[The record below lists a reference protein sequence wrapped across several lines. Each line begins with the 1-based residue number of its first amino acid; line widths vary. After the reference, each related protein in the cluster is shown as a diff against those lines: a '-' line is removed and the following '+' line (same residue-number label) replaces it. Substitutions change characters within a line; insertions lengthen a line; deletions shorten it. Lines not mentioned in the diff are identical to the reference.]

1 MDVIFLGKN
10 KMAGKPTGKQKEAKE
25 VTVLNPLDFLQASA
39 LPHCESMQG
48 EPPQVPPIAICFGP
62 DDYFRREVI
71 EHLLE
76 LLKLDPLSVT
86 RFDGTES
93 AWVDVHDELSTQSL
107 FDLGGPKAAYVRK
120 ADDFLSKNREL
131 IERWIE
137 RGPSGAILF
146 LDLQSLPSTQ
156 KVHRLAL
163 KNGWVIGEKEPSPAQ
178 LQKFIAFWGKKRHS
192 IKLSA
197 DQINLIIDR
206 IGFVGGLIDCEL
218 AKLAL
223 FRTETGEVTDAR
235 VDELVG
241 GWRTQTVWQLTDL
254 VGDGEIGKALE
265 ELDKLI
271 MAGQSPTGIAAQ
283 MSWSLRRYGV
293 AAYAIEQAERIASN
307 RPDLSR
313 GLTMG
318 GFRSYELEK
327 ATKRLTR
334 IGRVRAKKLLS
345 WLLELEIE
353 LKGTHSQDDRSRIA
367 LEEFML
373 RLAGDATKMPRPGIN
388 A

>member
-1 MDVIFLGKN
+1 
-10 KMAGKPTGKQKEAKE
+10 MAGKPTGKQKDANE
-25 VTVLNPLDFLQASA
+25 VTVLNPLDVLQASA
-39 LPHCESMQG
+39 PPHSDCMESD
-48 EPPQVPPIAICFGP
+48 PTQVPPIAISFGP

-71 EHLLE
+71 EHLIE

-93 AWVDVHDELSTQSL
+93 HWVDVHDELSTQSL
-107 FDLGGPKAAYVRK
+107 FDMGGPKAAYVRK

-137 RGPSGAILF
+137 KGPSGAILF
-146 LDLQSLPSTQ
+146 LDVQALPSNQ
-156 KVHRLAL
+156 RVHRLAV
-163 KNGWVIGEKEPSPAQ
+163 KNGWAIGDKEPSHTQ
-178 LQKFIAFWGKKRHS
+178 LQKWIAFWGKKRHG
-192 IKLSA
+192 IKLST
-197 DQINLIIDR
+197 DQVNVIIDR

-223 FRTETGEVTDAR
+223 FRTENGEVSDAR

-241 GWRTQTVWQLTDL
+241 GWRTQTVWQLTDW
-254 VGDGEIGKALE
+254 VADGEIGKALE

-293 AAYAIEQAERIASN
+293 AAYAIEQAERIAST

-318 GFRSYELEK
+318 GFRSFELEK
-327 ATKRLTR
+327 ATKRLMR

-373 RLAGDATKMPRPGIN
+373 RLAGDASKTPRQGTIS
-388 A
+388 

>member
-1 MDVIFLGKN
+1 
-10 KMAGKPTGKQKEAKE
+10 MAGKPTGKQKEAKE
-25 VTVLNPLDFLQASA
+25 VSVLNPLDFLQSSA
-39 LPHCESMQG
+39 PPHCDCMAVD
-48 EPPQVPPIAICFGP
+48 PPRVPPVAISFGP

-71 EHLLE
+71 EHLIE

-86 RFDGTES
+86 RFDGTDS
-93 AWVDVHDELSTQSL
+93 NWVDVHDELSTQSL

-137 RGPSGAILF
+137 KGPSGAILL
-146 LDLQSLPSTQ
+146 LDLQALPSTQ

-163 KNGWVIGEKEPSPAQ
+163 KNGWVIGDKETSPAQ
-178 LQKFIAFWGKKRHS
+178 LPKFIAFWGKKRHS

-206 IGFVGGLIDCEL
+206 IGFIGGLIDCEL

-223 FRTETGEVTDAR
+223 FRTETGEVSDAR

-254 VGDGEIGKALE
+254 VADGDIGKALE
-265 ELDKLI
+265 ELDKLV

-293 AAYAIEQAERIASN
+293 AAYAIEQSERIASN

-373 RLAGDATKMPRPGIN
+373 RLAGDASKMPRQGTSS
-388 A
+388 

>member
-1 MDVIFLGKN
+1 
-10 KMAGKPTGKQKEAKE
+10 MAGKPTGKQKEGKDAS
-25 VTVLNPLDFLQASA
+25 VLNPLDFLQSSTV
-39 LPHCESMQG
+39 PHCACLAGDST
-48 EPPQVPPIAICFGP
+48 QVPPVAISFGA
-62 DDYFRREVI
+62 DEYFRREVI
-71 EHLLE
+71 EHMIE
-76 LLKLDPLSVT
+76 LLKLDPLSVS
-86 RFDGTES
+86 RFDGTDS
-93 AWVDVHDELSTQSL
+93 NWVDVHDELSTQSL

-120 ADDFLSKNREL
+120 ADDFLSKNREA
-131 IERWIE
+131 IEKWIE

-163 KNGWVIGEKEPSPAQ
+163 KNGWIIGDKEPTPSQ
-178 LQKFIAFWGKKRHS
+178 LQKWIAFWGKERHGMS
-192 IKLSA
+192 LSA
-197 DQINLIIDR
+197 AQINVIIDR

-223 FRTETGEVTDAR
+223 FRTETGEVSDAR

-241 GWRTQTVWQLTDL
+241 GWRTQTVWQLTDW
-254 VGDGEIGKALE
+254 VADGEIGKAIE

-293 AAYAIEQAERIASN
+293 AAYAIEQSERIAPN
-307 RPDLSR
+307 RPDLAR
-313 GLTMG
+313 GLTIG
-318 GFRSYELEK
+318 GFRSFELEK
-327 ATKRLTR
+327 ATKRLMR

-373 RLAGDATKMPRPGIN
+373 RLAGDATKMPRQGTSS
-388 A
+388 

>member
-1 MDVIFLGKN
+1 
-10 KMAGKPTGKQKEAKE
+10 MAGKPTKQKEGKE
-25 VTVLNPLDFLQASA
+25 ASVLNPLDFLQSSA
-39 LPHCESMQG
+39 VPHCDCLAVDST
-48 EPPQVPPIAICFGP
+48 QVPPVAISFGT
-62 DDYFRREVI
+62 DEYFRREVI
-71 EHLLE
+71 EHMID
-76 LLKLDPLSVT
+76 LLKLDPLSVS
-86 RFDGTES
+86 RFDGTDS
-93 AWVDVHDELSTQSL
+93 NWIDVHDELSTQSL

-120 ADDFLSKNREL
+120 ADAFLSKNREM
-131 IERWIE
+131 IEKWIE

-156 KVHRLAL
+156 KVHRLGL
-163 KNGWVIGEKEPSPAQ
+163 KNGWVIGDKDPTPTQ
-178 LQKFIAFWGKKRHS
+178 LQKWIAFWGKKRHQ
-192 IKLSA
+192 ITLSTS
-197 DQINLIIDR
+197 QINVIIDR

-223 FRTETGEVTDAR
+223 FRTENGEVSDAR

-241 GWRTQTVWQLTDL
+241 GWRTQTVWQLTDW
-254 VGDGEIGKALE
+254 VADGEIGKALE

-271 MAGQSPTGIAAQ
+271 MSGQSSTGIAAQ

-293 AAYAIEQAERIASN
+293 AAYAIEQSERLAPN

-313 GLTMG
+313 GLTIG
-318 GFRSYELEK
+318 GFRSFEIEK
-327 ATKRLTR
+327 ATKRLMR

-353 LKGTHSQDDRSRIA
+353 LKGSHSQDDRSRIA

-373 RLAGDATKMPRPGIN
+373 RLAGDATKMPRQGTGS
-388 A
+388 

>member
-1 MDVIFLGKN
+1 
-10 KMAGKPTGKQKEAKE
+10 MAGKPTGKQKEGKDAS
-25 VTVLNPLDFLQASA
+25 VLNPLDFLQSSTV
-39 LPHCESMQG
+39 PHCDCLAGDST
-48 EPPQVPPIAICFGP
+48 QVPPIAISFGP
-62 DDYFRREVI
+62 DEYFRREVI
-71 EHLLE
+71 EHTIE

-86 RFDGTES
+86 RFDGTE
-93 AWVDVHDELSTQSL
+93 AVWVDVHDELSTQSL

-120 ADDFLSKNREL
+120 ADDFLSKNREA
-131 IERWIE
+131 IEKWIE

-156 KVHRLAL
+156 KVHRLGL
-163 KNGWVIGEKEPSPAQ
+163 KNGWIIGDKEPSPAQ
-178 LQKFIAFWGKKRHS
+178 LQKFIAFWGTKRHS

-223 FRTETGEVTDAR
+223 FRTATGEVSDAR

-254 VGDGEIGKALE
+254 VADGEIGKALE

-283 MSWSLRRYGV
+283 MSWSLRRFGV
-293 AAYAIEQAERIASN
+293 AAYAIEQAERIAPN

-345 WLLELEIE
+345 WLKELEIE
-353 LKGTHSQDDRSRIA
+353 LKGSHSQDDRSRIA